1 MENKKGVTTLALIA
15 IIFFALFLIIL
26 LAIVSYAAGL
36 FDSQI
41 SKLDINLGNF
51 SFNETYQEAMHPSM
65 EVIEVSGPRMI
76 SMGVLFGMVLLMLIV
91 GAKTEK
97 KHNLWIILDIVIIIV
112 AEIIAVYIKTVFQ
125 DTIMNLSPEL
135 YQIFI
140 TTLSSASKWIL
151 NMPTIIPTVGVLIIL
166 ATYVLKKEEDEG
178 SEEGF
183 YQIEDE

>member
-15 IIFFALFLIIL
+15 IIFFALFLVIL
-26 LAIVSYAAGL
+26 LAIISFSVGI

-41 SKLDINLGNF
+41 SKLDITLGNF
-51 SFNETYQEAMHPSM
+51 SFNETYQETMHPSM
-65 EVIEVSGPRMI
+65 NVLEVTGPKMI
-76 SMGVLFGMVLLMLIV
+76 SIGTLLGMVLIMLLI

-97 KHNLWIILDIVIIIV
+97 KHNIWIILDIIIIIV
-112 AEIIAVYIKTVFQ
+112 AEIIAVYIKGIFQ

-140 TTLSSASKWIL
+140 TTLSESSKWIL

-166 ATYVLKKEEDEG
+166 ATYVLKREDEET

-183 YQIEDE
+183 YQIEE